1 MSMDYEQILAD
12 IVRPMAESLGLVL
25 WGIEILGSTRPLV
38 RIYVDLPVVAGGAD
52 PSTHAESVRASIAGL
67 EPDELDEPITPMSQ
81 DAPHAASTD
90 TTGKISSSNKAKPS
104 RSQKPV
110 RPPVP
115 IGVGIGQC
123 THLSRRLSLALDVEA
138 PFAAE
143 WVLEV
148 SSPGFAR
155 PFFSLEQLPPYI
167 GEAVEVV
174 LASAMDEWPLRKKFT
189 GTLKAVGDET
199 LSLALPEGTYSDIGS
214 AVAEIPWQ
222 HVRKMHLVHAFKAVD
237 KKAGSLKLLQQA
249 SQK

>member
-1 MSMDYEQILAD
+1 MSMDYEQILSD
-12 IVRPMAESLGLVL
+12 IVRPLADSLGLVL

-38 RIYVDLPVVAGGAD
+38 RIYVDLPADAGGAD
-52 PSTHAESVRASIAGL
+52 PSTHADSVRASIAGL
-67 EPDELDEPITPMSQ
+67 ESDELDEPIDDQDVSSTGAPMNV
-81 DAPHAASTD
+81 
-90 TTGKISSSNKAKPS
+90 SSSTKAKAS
-104 RSQKPV
+104 RSQKPA
-110 RPPVP
+110 RPPLP
-115 IGVGIGQC
+115 TGVGIGQC
-123 THLSRRLSLALDVEA
+123 THLSRLLSLALDVEA

-155 PFFSLEQLPPYI
+155 PFFALEQLPSYI

-174 LASAMDEWPLRKKFT
+174 LASAMDEWPLRKKFS

-214 AVAEIPWQ
+214 NVAEIPWR